1 MSVNLR
7 SGESQA
13 QLLRRFR
20 KAVMRSR
27 ILSKVRR
34 KRYFISKGEEKR
46 IKRKKSIRRILRRQR
61 KVQQKKY
68 GRA

>member
-34 KRYFISKGEEKR
+34 KRYFISRGEKR
-46 IKRKKSIRRILRRQR
+46 RIERKKSIRRIQRRQR